1 MHGVGDRQREGPE
14 ETVRVKVSCEAVSQ
28 RRSKREHP
36 YNQNKDRHL
45 SLFFFFFFNL
55 YFILFIIIIVIIM
68 ILGWM
73 DVRVS
78 DCPVLFEYKLDTR
91 RK

>member
-45 SLFFFFFFNL
+45 SLFFFFL
-55 YFILFIIIIVIIM
+55 ICILFY
-68 ILGWM
+68 L
-73 DVRVS
+73 
-78 DCPVLFEYKLDTR
+78 LLL
-91 RK
+91 